1 MNDKRPAGGAVARAL
16 ELLRARGLDPEI
28 REFSK
33 TTRTARDAAAAVG
46 CEVQQI
52 AKSLVFRGRR
62 SDRLVL
68 AITSGRNRA
77 DDGLIA
83 DAVGEPVSFA
93 DADFVRART
102 GFAIGGVP
110 PIAAAA
116 DGEVTTLIDRD
127 LMALDELWAAAG
139 TPNAVFRLTP
149 AELESLTGGSVA
161 TLAAKG
167 PAA

>member
-1 MNDKRPAGGAVARAL
+1 MNDKRPAGGAVARTL

-33 TTRTARDAAAAVG
+33 TTRTARDAAAAIG

-52 AKSLVFRGRR
+52 AKSLVFRGGR

-68 AITSGRNRA
+68 AITSGGNRA
-77 DDGLIA
+77 DDGLVA
-83 DAVGEPVSFA
+83 EAVGEPVSFA
-93 DADFVRART
+93 DAGFVRERT
-102 GFAIGGVP
+102 GFSIGGVP
-110 PIAAAA
+110 PLAAAE
-116 DGEVTTLIDRD
+116 GEVTTLIDRD
-127 LMALDELWAAAG
+127 LMGLDELWAAAG

-149 AELESLTGGSVA
+149 AELESLTGGSVV